1 MVSLFRLHV
10 KKLILWD
17 IDGTLI
23 VSGRAGIFALAKA
36 FHKIHGHE
44 PDFSTLD
51 VSGRTDKWIAAQVL
65 KQQGIAVT
73 PGNIHAYLEAY
84 LECLLTELQTRSG
97 RVLPGIFELL
107 EKLRADPE
115 VAQGL
120 LTGNLQ
126 RGAQIKL
133 EHFKVWHYFAFG
145 AFGDDS
151 PVRNELGP
159 HAVRRASEKHSVEFA
174 SENIFVIG
182 DTPHDIECG
191 KAIGAKTIAVATG
204 NFSFADLKRHDPTAA
219 FPDFSDTS
227 AFLQFIRDGRAP
239 IFS

>member
-1 MVSLFRLHV
+1 M

-23 VSGRAGIFALAKA
+23 VSGRAGIFALARA
-36 FHKIHGHE
+36 FLKIYGRE
-44 PDFSTLD
+44 PDFSKLE

-65 KQQGIAVT
+65 EQQGIAAT
-73 PGNIHAYLEAY
+73 AENIHAYLESY
-84 LECLLTELQTRSG
+84 LECLLGELQTRPG
-97 RVLPGIFELL
+97 RVLPGILELL
-107 EKLRADPE
+107 EKLRTDPE

-126 RGAQIKL
+126 RGARIKL

-151 PVRNELGP
+151 PIRNELGP
-159 HAVRRASEKHSVEFA
+159 HAVRRAGERHAVQFA
-174 SENIFVIG
+174 PENVFVIG

-191 KAIGAKTIAVATG
+191 RAIGAKTIAVATG
-204 NFSFADLKRHDPTAA
+204 NFSHADLERHKPTAV
-219 FPDFSDTS
+219 FPDFSNIA
-227 AFLQFIRDGRAP
+227 AFLSLIRDGRAP